1 MLHSRKKRAVGDM
14 IGAVILII
22 MMISVVVLLGL
33 AVSSFFT
40 TQQSLHNVSTI
51 HQLENEENFTVVQEA
66 HVPPSGSPG
75 ILITNNGLA
84 LNITNLI
91 ARNSVGSLVFT
102 PVSVVV
108 GHLQSVS
115 IPVSV
120 NTVGFMTSYGG
131 VFFYNFSSP
140 GLVPVSIMAY
150 ETTIESPYSAGLWYV
165 PVGTAVNVHSADRG
179 TWYVN
184 GSAVTNGKSSSSVTV
199 DGPTSITVVRDYYVS
214 VSTNPAG
221 AGSVSPV
228 SGWYPV
234 GTQLTFSEIP
244 FASSTVRYIFTSWSG
259 TYSSTSTS
267 FSETVSGPITETA
280 NYITQF
286 YVSISSPNGWGNP
299 QGAGWYNA
307 GSTATVSVTSPYSTG
322 AGSQV
327 VFSSW
332 SGTLDSNSNPF
343 SFTVNSPISENVNWI
358 QQYYVSVSA
367 SPSGGASS
375 LSPSNGWYDAGA
387 QVTFS
392 ETPNTGA
399 GYQYV
404 FQSWSG
410 TYSSASTSFSET
422 VNQPI
427 TETAN
432 YQLQYYL
439 TMNVNPAGAGSISP
453 SSGWINAGSQ
463 VGISAT
469 ANSGYAF
476 QSWTGSGS
484 GSYSGTSSSAT
495 ITMNG
500 PITETANFLYNVM
513 FTTEQATDGSA
524 PSPGAGI
531 SGVTITLVSSG
542 GTQYSGATNS
552 QGQIGFNVPTGTYSL
567 SVENPVPISSGEEF
581 YYKGSIPSSITVT
594 GPSSYV
600 YNYAEFYWVTAGV
613 APGGAGSVSVSPS
626 SGYGNWFWY
635 GYGLTF
641 SETPNTGAGYQY
653 AFQSWSGTY
662 SSTATSFSETVT
674 QPITETANYQLQ
686 YYLTVSSPNN
696 WGNPQGAGWYNAGSS
711 ATFSVTSPVSTGN
724 GQQEVFASW
733 SGSGSGSYSGSNNPV
748 TVVMNSPI
756 TETANWQQQFYL
768 TMQVSPADSGT
779 TSPATGWYN
788 SGSSVTITA
797 TPNSYDVFY
806 SWVGSGT
813 GSYSGAN
820 NPATITMNSPVN
832 ETATFGAGIAFQ
844 ESGLGG
850 DAQGTVLTV
859 SYDGNTYTYSY
870 SQLPVTVKEPL
881 GTTISYSYSSPL
893 TGSTSGEQYVWQSTS
908 GLKNAQSATFT
919 IKKSGTITG
928 NYQKQYY
935 LSMNVNPAGAGSVSP
950 SSEWVNAGSQV
961 GISATTNS
969 GYAFQSWTGSGS
981 GSYSGT
987 SASTTITMNG
997 PITQTA
1003 NFLYNVVFTTEQA
1016 TDGSAP
1022 SSGAAISGV
1031 SITLIS
1037 SGGTQ
1042 YSGTTNS
1049 QGQIVF
1055 NVPAG
1060 SYSLSVENPV
1070 PISSGEEFYAKGSIP
1085 SSLTIDAP
1093 FSYTVYYSELY
1104 QVITS
1109 TNPSGA
1115 GTVSLS
1121 PSSGYGN
1128 WFWYGYGLTFSET
1141 PTTGSGFQYAFQSWT
1156 GTYSSTASSFS
1167 ETVTQPITETA
1178 NYQAQYLVTASSS
1191 NYNEY
1196 IWAYQG
1202 GSVIGPY
1209 TGSVWLNAGD
1219 QVFVTSQFAIYGQQ
1233 YMSSGVITSTQLV
1246 NGYVDWGGQ
1255 TYGGYPNWWFNNPQ
1269 GNFVMT
1275 FYGWFT
1281 PPSTGTY
1288 TIATTSDDGS
1298 AVWISTSPS
1307 MNPYTSSPVVNNW
1320 YQQGATQRTG
1330 SISLTAGQTYY
1341 IVVAYEQGNGGYM
1354 VNLQWIAPGSSSYTE
1369 MPVTGTAYIYG
1380 APFVSSSTSTVYSPG
1395 ASGNPSTETFYGG
1408 VFWSTLSLNAPAT
1421 VSPSWSPVEYYLTME
1436 ANPSGG
1442 GSVSPS
1448 SGWYNYGASPTIL
1461 ETPASG
1467 YTFTGWLGA
1476 GPGSYSGSSGMAT
1489 ITIGGAVTEMAG
1501 FTNPNVPIYIT
1512 TLNIANSQSAGANSP
1527 FQQMFTFNPSNYT
1540 AYEAPNL
1547 GNIRFYYTNG
1557 TELYSWLESYSGQP
1571 SGGNANQAKSA
1582 TVWINLHGMPAGGSV
1597 QVYMEFYSTSTNF
1610 DGNYWGEAPQLSSSY
1625 GQYDNGQNVFP
1636 AGYFNFAGTTMP
1648 SGWDTTG
1655 VTSGGITVNNGL
1667 TVDTNDIPNYVLTLS
1682 SSLSGNYVVDVYEVS
1697 DVPFAY
1703 MGAQFSSW
1711 STSSTAYPASTNP
1724 SSGAAQWSAPISTG
1738 GESMTLQT
1746 SSSAYAALSENIAPI
1761 SVTNWQV
1768 DSAGVYGSTA
1778 YMWVNYGYQLSTGT
1792 NTGSNYP
1799 GVTGW
1804 DSAQYTVQWFRIRTT
1819 PPNGVMPTVTIT

>member
-375 LSPSNGWYDAGA
+375 LSPLSGWYDAGA

-410 TYSSASTSFSET
+410 TYSSASASFSET

-439 TMNVNPAGAGSISP
+439 TMNVNPAGAGSVSP
-453 SSGWINAGSQ
+453 SSEWFNAGSQ
-463 VGISAT
+463 VGISA
-469 ANSGYAF
+469 ASNSGYVF
-476 QSWTGSGS
+476 QSWAGSGS
-484 GSYSGTSSSAT
+484 GSYSGASSSTT

-500 PITETANFLYNVM
+500 PITETANFLYTIT
-513 FTTEQATDGSA
+513 FTMEQASGSS
-524 PSPGAGI
+524 PSPGAAI

-542 GTQYSGATNS
+542 GTQYTGATNS
-552 QGQIGFNVPTGTYSL
+552 QGQISFNVPAGTYSL

-581 YYKGSIPSSITVT
+581 NLAESVPSSITVT
-594 GPSSYV
+594 GPASYM
-600 YNYAEFYWVTAGV
+600 YNYAELYWVTAGV
-613 APGGAGSVSVSPS
+613 NPSGAGTVSLSPS
-626 SGYGNWFWY
+626 SGLGNWFWY

-641 SETPNTGAGYQY
+641 SETPA
-653 AFQSWSGTY
+653 
-662 SSTATSFSETVT
+662 
-674 QPITETANYQLQ
+674 
-686 YYLTVSSPNN
+686 
-696 WGNPQGAGWYNAGSS
+696 
-711 ATFSVTSPVSTGN
+711 
-724 GQQEVFASW
+724 
-733 SGSGSGSYSGSNNPV
+733 
-748 TVVMNSPI
+748 
-756 TETANWQQQFYL
+756 
-768 TMQVSPADSGT
+768 
-779 TSPATGWYN
+779 
-788 SGSSVTITA
+788 
-797 TPNSYDVFY
+797 
-806 SWVGSGT
+806 
-813 GSYSGAN
+813 
-820 NPATITMNSPVN
+820 
-832 ETATFGAGIAFQ
+832 
-844 ESGLGG
+844 
-850 DAQGTVLTV
+850 
-859 SYDGNTYTYSY
+859 
-870 SQLPVTVKEPL
+870 
-881 GTTISYSYSSPL
+881 
-893 TGSTSGEQYVWQSTS
+893 
-908 GLKNAQSATFT
+908 
-919 IKKSGTITG
+919 
-928 NYQKQYY
+928 
-935 LSMNVNPAGAGSVSP
+935 
-950 SSEWVNAGSQV
+950 
-961 GISATTNS
+961 
-969 GYAFQSWTGSGS
+969 
-981 GSYSGT
+981 
-987 SASTTITMNG
+987 
-997 PITQTA
+997 
-1003 NFLYNVVFTTEQA
+1003 
-1016 TDGSAP
+1016 
-1022 SSGAAISGV
+1022 
-1031 SITLIS
+1031 
-1037 SGGTQ
+1037 
-1042 YSGTTNS
+1042 
-1049 QGQIVF
+1049 
-1055 NVPAG
+1055 
-1060 SYSLSVENPV
+1060 
-1070 PISSGEEFYAKGSIP
+1070 
-1085 SSLTIDAP
+1085 
-1093 FSYTVYYSELY
+1093 
-1104 QVITS
+1104 
-1109 TNPSGA
+1109 
-1115 GTVSLS
+1115 
-1121 PSSGYGN
+1121 
-1128 WFWYGYGLTFSET
+1128 
-1141 PTTGSGFQYAFQSWT
+1141 TGSGFQYAFQSWT

-1178 NYQAQYLVTASSS
+1178 NYQAQYLVTATSS

-1219 QVFVTSQFAIYGQQ
+1219 QVFATSQFAIYGHQ

-1269 GNFVMT
+1269 GNFVMA

-1281 PPSTGTY
+1281 APSTGTY

-1307 MNPYTSSPVVNNW
+1307 MNPATSSPVVNNW
-1320 YQQGATQRTG
+1320 YQQGATQRSGT
-1330 SISLTAGQTYY
+1330 ISLTAGQLYY
-1341 IVVAYEQGNGGYM
+1341 IIVAYEQGNGGYM

-1448 SGWYNYGASPTIL
+1448 SGWYNYGASPTIS

-1682 SSLSGNYVVDVYEVS
+1682 SSLSGNYVVDAYEVS

-1703 MGAQFSSW
+1703 LGAQFSSW

-1724 SSGAAQWSAPISTG
+1724 SSGAAQWSAPLSTG

-1746 SSSAYAALSENIAPI
+1746 SSSAYAALSENIDPI

-1804 DSAQYTVQWFRIRTT
+1804 NSAQYTVQWFRIRTT
-1819 PPNGVMPTVTIT
+1819 PPNGVMPTVTIL